1 MTILTELTEDYNDE
15 VVPLME
21 ALEEAVAVMNSR
33 KRGGPVKSAIK
44 GAAGFFKK
52 NPAVTIAAATLALDQ
67 YSKYRANK
75 RNTIK
80 LFAKDAYEKKM
91 MTDVVDAITKSGR
104 YKVVKSKYASGGKY
118 WVLKRSR

>member
-1 MTILTELTEDYNDE
+1 MSLINELTEEYNDE
-15 VVPLME
+15 VVPLVE
-21 ALEEAVAVMNSR
+21 ALEEAVATMNASR
-33 KRGGPVKSAIK
+33 RGGPIKSAIK

-52 NPAVTIAAATLALDQ
+52 NPGVTIAAATLALDQ
-67 YSKYRANK
+67 YAKYRANK

-104 YKVVKSKYASGGKY
+104 YKVVKSRYASGGKY
-118 WVLKRSR
+118 WVLKRK

>member
-1 MTILTELTEDYNDE
+1 MTLLIELTEDYGDE
-15 VVPLME
+15 YIPLAE
-21 ALEEAVAVMNSR
+21 ALEEAVAIMNTRS
-33 KRGGPVKSAIK
+33 RGGPIRTAMK

-52 NPAVTIAAATLALDQ
+52 HPGVTIAAATLALDS

-91 MTDVVDAITKSGR
+91 MTDVVDALTQRGKYR
-104 YKVVKSKYASGGKY
+104 VVKQKYADGGKF
-118 WVLKRSR
+118 WVLKRK